1 MSVDCDSMMWVR
13 DLLQKEYD
21 KIAFDEEEKI
31 HTWVWFSYEL
41 LKDMRSP

>member
-31 HTWVWFSYEL
+31 TYLGMVL
-41 LKDMRSP
+41 I